1 MELALKI
8 YEGKKVTKEYKAET
22 IDFSFGVVEDVLDI
36 LDFDGM
42 KKGDNKEIATMIV
55 KASKQLKPFLKDLF
69 DGVTDEEIRHTRI
82 QNLIEVFRGLF
93 HYATQEMNLLADDE
107 KKKKKNLGER
117 TTQGLICTI
126 I

>member
-1 MELALKI
+1 MQLTLKI
-8 YEGKKVTKEYKAET
+8 YEGKKVAKEYKAET

-42 KKGDNKEIATMIV
+42 KKGDNKEVATMIV

-69 DGVTDEEIRHTRI
+69 DDVTDEEIRHTRI

-93 HYATQEMNLLADDE
+93 RYATQEMNTLTGDE
-107 KKKKKNLGER
+107 KN
-117 TTQGLICTI
+117 
-126 I
+126 